1 MSTDVHADSAHH
13 EGAAHDDRGHGFS
26 DLQYVQVAAILAFI
40 TALEVA
46 ASYTDILGGAF
57 IPLLLTLMAIKFLM
71 VVMFFMH
78 LKFDSPIFSWLFY
91 SGLFLAVFVY
101 VAALLTFHFFDF

>member
-13 EGAAHDDRGHGFS
+13 DGEAHEKGHGFS

-40 TALEVA
+40 TALEVI
-46 ASYTDILGGAF
+46 ASYTDWLGAAF
-57 IPLLLTLMAIKFLM
+57 IPVLLILMAIKFVM
-71 VVMFFMH
+71 VVSFFMH

-101 VAALLTFHFFDF
+101 VAALLTFHFFNS